1 MSEKAI
7 VALIFISLIKT
18 GIIIYL
24 WRIIRSIEE
33 ELRNGEHG

>member
-7 VALIFISLIKT
+7 VTLIFISLIQT

-24 WRIIRSIEE
+24 WRIIGSIEE
-33 ELRNGEHG
+33 ELRNDRHG

>member
-7 VALIFISLIKT
+7 ITLIVASLVQT

-24 WRIIRSIEE
+24 WKIIGSIKED
-33 ELRNGEHG
+33 LKNGKHE

>member
-1 MSEKAI
+1 MIEKAI
-7 VALIFISLIKT
+7 VALIFISLIQT

-33 ELRNGEHG
+33 ELRNVVHG

>member
-7 VALIFISLIKT
+7 ITLIVASLVQT

-24 WRIIRSIEE
+24 WKIIGSIKED
-33 ELRNGEHG
+33 LRNGRHG

>member
-7 VALIFISLIKT
+7 VALIFISLIQT

-24 WRIIRSIEE
+24 WRIIGSIEE
-33 ELRNGEHG
+33 KLRNGRYE